1 MLYRNVPKPAKPTT
15 FSGKTYMPIPPNS
28 ITPSHDQIRQRAY
41 ELYELR
47 GRQDGFSEQDWLEAE
62 QQMLAGRK

>member
-1 MLYRNVPKPAKPTT
+1 MLDQSVPKPPKPTA
-15 FSGKTYMPIPPNS
+15 SPGKRYMPTRPNA

-47 GRQDGFSEQDWLEAE
+47 GRQDGSSEQDWLEAE
-62 QQMLAGRK
+62 RQMRARK

>member
-1 MLYRNVPKPAKPTT
+1 MLDRSVPKPAKPTT
-15 FSGKTYMPIPPNS
+15 FPGKRYMPTRPNA

-47 GRQDGFSEQDWLEAE
+47 GRQDGFSEQNWFEAE
-62 QQMLAGRK
+62 QELLARK

>member
-1 MLYRNVPKPAKPTT
+1 MLDRKVAKRSNPSA
-15 FSGKTYMPIPPNS
+15 FPGKTYMPMPPDP
-28 ITPSHDQIRQRAY
+28 ITPSHEQIRQRAY

-62 QQMLAGRK
+62 QQILAGRK

>member
-1 MLYRNVPKPAKPTT
+1 MLDRGVPKPAKPTA
-15 FSGKTYMPIPPNS
+15 SPGKRYMPTRPNA

-47 GRQDGFSEQDWLEAE
+47 GRQDGSSEQDWLEAE
-62 QQMLAGRK
+62 RQMLARK

>member
-1 MLYRNVPKPAKPTT
+1 MLDRDVTKRSKPNAFP
-15 FSGKTYMPIPPNS
+15 GKTYLPVPPHS

-62 QQMLAGRK
+62 QQILAGRK

>member
-1 MLYRNVPKPAKPTT
+1 MLDRSVPKHAKPDT
-15 FSGKTYMPIPPNS
+15 SPSKRHMPTPPNA

-47 GRQDGFSEQDWLEAE
+47 GRQDGFSEQNWFEAE
-62 QQMLAGRK
+62 QQLLARK

>member
-1 MLYRNVPKPAKPTT
+1 MLDRNVIKRSKPNA

-28 ITPSHDQIRQRAY
+28 ITPSQDQIRQRAY

-47 GRQDGFSEQDWLEAE
+47 GRQDGSSQQDWLEAE
-62 QQMLAGRK
+62 RQMLAGRK

>member
-1 MLYRNVPKPAKPTT
+1 MLGRSVHKPAKPTT
-15 FSGKTYMPIPPNS
+15 FPGKTYMPIPPNS

-41 ELYELR
+41 ELFELD

-62 QQMLAGRK
+62 QQMLVGRK

>member
-1 MLYRNVPKPAKPTT
+1 MSDRDVTKRSNSAFP
-15 FSGKTYMPIPPNS
+15 GKTHVPTSRNS

>member
-1 MLYRNVPKPAKPTT
+1 MLDRDVTKRSKPNA
-15 FSGKTYMPIPPNS
+15 FLGKTYVPIPPNS

>member
-1 MLYRNVPKPAKPTT
+1 MLDRDVTKRSKSNAFP
-15 FSGKTYMPIPPNS
+15 GKTYMTIPPNS
-28 ITPSHDQIRQRAY
+28 IAPSHDQIRQRAY

>member
-1 MLYRNVPKPAKPTT
+1 MLNRSVPKRAKLDT
-15 FSGKTYMPIPPNS
+15 FPGKRYMPTPPNA

-47 GRQDGFSEQDWLEAE
+47 GRQDGFSEQNWFEAE
-62 QQMLAGRK
+62 QQLLARK

>member
-1 MLYRNVPKPAKPTT
+1 MLDRTVPKYAKPTT
-15 FSGKTYMPIPPNS
+15 FPGKKHMPMPLNT
-28 ITPSHDQIRQRAY
+28 ITPSHHEIRQRAY

-62 QQMLAGRK
+62 QQILAGRK

>member
-1 MLYRNVPKPAKPTT
+1 MLDRDVSKRSKSSAFP
-15 FSGKTYMPIPPNS
+15 GKTHVPISPNS

>member
-1 MLYRNVPKPAKPTT
+1 MLNRDVTKRSKPNAFPA
-15 FSGKTYMPIPPNS
+15 KTYMPIPPNP
-28 ITPSHDQIRQRAY
+28 ITPSHDQIRERAY

-62 QQMLAGRK
+62 RQMLVGRK